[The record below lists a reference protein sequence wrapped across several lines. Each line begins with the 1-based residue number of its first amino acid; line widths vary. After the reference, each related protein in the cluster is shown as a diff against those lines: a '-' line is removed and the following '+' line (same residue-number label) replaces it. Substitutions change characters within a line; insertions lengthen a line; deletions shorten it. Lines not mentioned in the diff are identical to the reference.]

1 MTIRVN
7 RAPGRLLTAVAAV
20 SLGHLLVAN
29 ALGAD
34 GWSAYAGCVAIWTR
48 SRTSAAFS

>member
-20 SLGHLLVAN
+20 SLGLLLVAN
-29 ALGAD
+29 ALGDDAERKKD
-34 GWSAYAGCVAIWTR
+34 ALARHWFGW
-48 SRTSAAFS
+48 